1 MIHDRFKLLFAIC
14 FIAVG
19 SAGCAFD
26 NLKPKQSYEV
36 LGEAQNLTPEEE
48 AAIRNKGN
56 GFTPAD
62 AINAEPL
69 PVQLSIDI
77 RKNESL
83 YSVISRIKRSGSY
96 SRVIY
101 DLSKQSQTPDRIK
114 ANRALQTRPR
124 KNLLEQVENLYQ
136 STYPYLKV
144 FTASD
149 NGQQALVV
157 SDKPY
162 PTWSALAVYD
172 VPKGT
177 LKDAVSSLANTIGW
191 KLEETNGYQ
200 AQNFNIDNEFPII
213 ISPSDPKISFTALLF
228 QYPARAQLNP
238 NNRSATI
245 VTRIQ
250 PKIN

>member
-1 MIHDRFKLLFAIC
+1 MIYDRFKLLFAIC
-14 FIAVG
+14 LIALG
-19 SAGCAFD
+19 NAGCVFD

-36 LGEAQNLTPEEE
+36 IGEADNLTPEEE
-48 AAIRNKGN
+48 AAIRTKGS
-56 GFTPAD
+56 GFTPVG
-62 AINAEPL
+62 AINAEPV
-69 PVQLSIDI
+69 PVQLSLEI

-83 YSVISRIKRSGSY
+83 YSVISRIKRSSSY

-101 DLSKQSQTPDRIK
+101 DLSKQSKAPDQIK
-114 ANRALQTRPR
+114 AKRALRTRING
-124 KNLLEQVENLYQ
+124 NLLEQVETLYQ
-136 STYPYLKV
+136 STYSYIRV

-149 NGQQALVV
+149 NGQLALIV

-162 PTWSALAVYD
+162 PTWSSLAVFD

-177 LKDAVSSLANTIGW
+177 LKDAVASLADSIGW
-191 KLEETNGYQ
+191 KLEDINGYQ

-238 NNRSATI
+238 NNRTATI